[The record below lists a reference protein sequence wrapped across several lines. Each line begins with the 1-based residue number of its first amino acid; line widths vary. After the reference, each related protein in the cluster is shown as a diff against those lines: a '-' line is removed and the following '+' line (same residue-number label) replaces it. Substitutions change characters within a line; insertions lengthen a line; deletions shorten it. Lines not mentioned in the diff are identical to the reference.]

1 MSIRFRFMS
10 KVSNFHP
17 HVTKKKSWELSCCR
31 TAFLLN
37 EWIMFINFAEDLH
50 FPSLCTDFVQSILFY
65 FGVLG
70 DFDNGVIVLVV
81 KGILG

>member
-10 KVSNFHP
+10 QVSNFHP
-17 HVTKKKSWELSCCR
+17 HVTQKKVESWELSYCMM
-31 TAFLLN
+31 AFLLN
-37 EWIMFINFAEDLH
+37 GWIMFINFAENLH
-50 FPSLCTDFVQSILFY
+50 FPSLYTDFVQSILFY

-70 DFDNGVIVLVV
+70 DFDNGVLVV

>member
-1 MSIRFRFMS
+1 
-10 KVSNFHP
+10 
-17 HVTKKKSWELSCCR
+17 
-31 TAFLLN
+31 
-37 EWIMFINFAEDLH
+37 MFINFAEDLH

>member
-1 MSIRFRFMS
+1 MM
-10 KVSNFHP
+10 
-17 HVTKKKSWELSCCR
+17 
-31 TAFLLN
+31 AFLLN
-37 EWIMFINFAEDLH
+37 EWIMFINFAENLH
-50 FPSLCTDFVQSILFY
+50 FASLYTDFVQSILFY